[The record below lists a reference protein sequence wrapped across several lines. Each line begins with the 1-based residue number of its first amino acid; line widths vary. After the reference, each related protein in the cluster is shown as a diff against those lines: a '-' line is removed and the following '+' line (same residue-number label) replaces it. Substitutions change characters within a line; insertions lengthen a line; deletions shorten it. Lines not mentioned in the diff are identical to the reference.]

1 MKRVLFGIASVCV
14 MWSAGCGSSDE
25 RSPEPSPP
33 SVQAEVVTAQRVDI
47 PIQIEVTGLVVAKT
61 EATLSSKIRGIV
73 QEVNVREGDVV
84 RQGQRLVVLESRD
97 LQAALAH
104 AEAELE
110 NAQITLARME
120 RLFKE
125 DSVAKQ
131 ELDNARRV
139 FKGTQATKQGAQ
151 AQLSYAVIKAPFP
164 GQITDRMIEPG
175 EFASPGH
182 FLLKLEDPHHL
193 RLEVMVPEKDLQ
205 AFTQGKSLPIIIDAL
220 QHDGVPSPVTGTI
233 AQVVPTGDS
242 STHTFL
248 GKIDLPTVPELKSG
262 MFGRAV
268 YTKSR
273 MQTTIVPVSSL
284 LTRNGLTGVFVVQP
298 DQVIRLRW
306 VKAGR
311 NVDGGLPFSAME
323 ILSGLNP
330 DESILANAEQGVD
343 GARLI
348 NESSIGNTR

>member
-1 MKRVLFGIASVCV
+1 MALFSLAAVWLIWVV
-14 MWSAGCGSSDE
+14 GCSQNEKST
-25 RSPEPSPP
+25 PESTAP
-33 SVQAEVVTAQRVDI
+33 SVHAEVITAQRVDI
-47 PIQIEVTGLVVAKT
+47 PVQIEVTGLVVAKT

-73 QEVNVREGDVV
+73 QEVKVGEGDVV

-104 AEAELE
+104 ADAELE

-120 RLFKE
+120 RLFNE

-139 FKGTQATKQGAQ
+139 FKGAQATKQGAL
-151 AQLSYAVIKAPFP
+151 AQLSYTVIKAPFA

-220 QHDGVPSPVTGTI
+220 QQDGVPPPVTGTI
-233 AQVVPTGDS
+233 AQIVPTGDS

-248 GKIDLPTVPELKSG
+248 VKIDLSSVPALKSG

-268 YTKSR
+268 YTKGR
-273 MQTTIVPVSSL
+273 AQTTVVPVSSL
-284 LTRNGLTGVFVVQP
+284 LIRNGLTGVFVVQP

-311 NVDGGLPFSAME
+311 SVDAGLSFSAME

-330 DESILANAEQGVD
+330 GELILVNSEQGVD

-348 NESSIGNTR
+348 NERSIGNTR